1 MPPCLGSSATAA
13 VKETAAISSEPAT
26 TSLNA
31 RRIAHPPYS
40 PRLPSH
46 GSSGALGPG
55 RSFKIDDLGAPLA
68 VRGEPGRSAA
78 IHGAAPHGPCNK
90 LLRKSPQWQGI
101 LTRLVD
107 ASGSGAAA

>member
-13 VKETAAISSEPAT
+13 VKETAAISSELAT

-40 PRLPSH
+40 LRLPSH

-55 RSFKIDDLGAPLA
+55 RSFKIDDLGAPLV
-68 VRGEPGRSAA
+68 VRGSTAEAPQFMGPPLTARATNFSANLPNGKA
-78 IHGAAPHGPCNK
+78 F
-90 LLRKSPQWQGI
+90 
-101 LTRLVD
+101 
-107 ASGSGAAA
+107 